1 MGEPEVRAK
10 RANSLAGQMFKAVL
24 ADSSSDE
31 EALVDAPAAA
41 VALAPDDAEAAAA
54 VDDAAAAA
62 VDDDAP
68 AKPKVAFAAP
78 AEPPAEDKRASLRA
92 FGQQQSAKYLDTNFA
107 REPSRLRTETFS
119 ATLIDQRMRRSIYID
134 RERSDVGLF
143 DSPMEDVR
151 MVLEREAANESPS
164 ARRRGERCCFGLL
177 PAPPLVQPD
186 SKLHVRWDVAQV
198 FFLAYVATM
207 VPVRVAFEWP
217 ALGLFLWLELLIDVY
232 FWLDIVVNFLTVV
245 HIRKGF
251 ELTMVTD
258 RGRGRKRANF
268 PTSKAPLGRFPL
280 VLADFGTSDHVSE
293 RRGIAWHYAR
303 TWFLLDLVA
312 CLPVGYAY
320 SIRMYGFKELKCN
333 LAPPLGCGRA
343 SAAAARETSGSA
355 LRLVKLLRIF
365 RLLKLVR
372 LARLSRLFEKYEDE
386 MMYVMGFLQ
395 GGKLVFVLVYAS
407 HWMGCCYAL
416 VFKFTRGEVT
426 VLERYVTSVY
436 WAMQT
441 ITTVGYGDLQDTT
454 INSQIFSILCM
465 AIGGAARVRKQ
476 NSRQYVDRDML
487 GALPKQLRVE
497 IYDYLRPYRDTILVA
512 PIFSGCRERFVNHIC
527 IALCPITFP
536 VGDHVYD
543 KGDVAEEG
551 MYIISKGDVAMRYT
565 ESAAPWEEPGGHDSD
580 DSFMGRATVSEAR
593 RRPRRADAPG
603 RWSFLGVHRARAPPR
618 AARAAAAHDHVR
630 RPAPQR
636 ARAEVCEILQD
647 CDLAWLL
654 DAAGDDGC
662 AVALAPDWRDRLHDP
677 ALHRRGA
684 PRRGAARSDPPDA
697 AAASADLAE
706 LKRDVKA
713 ILAHLGIDGAA

>member
-143 DSPMEDVR
+143 DSPMED
-151 MVLEREAANESPS
+151 
-164 ARRRGERCCFGLL
+164 
-177 PAPPLVQPD
+177 PD

-258 RGRGRKRANF
+258 RAGRGRKRVR
-268 PTSKAPLGRFPL
+268 TSELQRILSLG
-280 VLADFGTSDHVSE
+280 A
-293 RRGIAWHYAR
+293 GIAWHYAR

-320 SIRMYGFKELKCN
+320 SIKMYGFKELKCN
-333 LAPPLGCGRA
+333 LAPPLGCGRGFA
-343 SAAAARETSGSA
+343 GGGGARARETSGSA

-497 IYDYLRPYRDTILVA
+497 IYDYLRPSASRGRDH
-512 PIFSGCRERFVNHIC
+512 FR
-527 IALCPITFP
+527 
-536 VGDHVYD
+536 
-543 KGDVAEEG
+543 GDVAEEG

-593 RRPRRADAPG
+593 RRRRGAADAPAAG
-603 RWSFLGVHRARAPPR
+603 ASSVFGEAAILGYPR
-618 AARAAAAHDHVR
+618 RIEDTVACTTTSLLSLTQASIEHALHLEPRVR
-630 RPAPQR
+630 RR
-636 ARAEVCEILQD
+636 LTIMFVDRLLNARCARVEVCEILQD

-677 ALHRRGA
+677 ALHRRDA
-684 PRRGAARSDPPDA
+684 SFASRPPSLSDPPDA